1 MKFLILSQYYP
12 PETGAPQNR
21 LHSLALNLVKYG
33 CELEVLTAM
42 PNYPKMEVFDS
53 YRGLSYFKE
62 HIDGIKVHRSKIY
75 VSKSKGVFKRLLNY
89 FSFVLSS
96 IRVSNKLSKTDYII
110 CESPPLFLG
119 ISALYLSKK
128 LKAKLIFNVS
138 DLWPE
143 TAEKLDIV
151 NNKFFLNLAYK
162 LEKYLYKKS
171 FLVTCQTQG
180 IEININK
187 RFPNIPTL
195 WLPNGID
202 KEVYDVP
209 ENKDWITE
217 YGIEGKRI
225 YVYAGIIGHAQ
236 GLDVIIKAKNWL
248 VNNEFALS
256 KKVAFVIIGDGP
268 DKQRLE
274 ALNEEL
280 KTNIIF
286 IPNTPKIEVLK
297 MLKACHGY
305 IVPLKK
311 LDLFLGAIP
320 SKIFDALAFSK
331 PILLGVDGEAKSLFI
346 DKGKAGIYFEPEN
359 EISLAEAVIKL
370 ESNPIKAS
378 IYGDSGFIYA
388 TKNFDRKN
396 IAKKLLKKIQN
407 LNIIN

>member
-12 PETGAPQNR
+12 TETGAPQNR
-21 LHSLALNLVKYG
+21 LHSLALNLVKNG
-33 CELEVLTAM
+33 CEVEVLTAM
-42 PNYPKMEVFDS
+42 PNYPKMEIFDN
-53 YRGLSYFKE
+53 YKGLSYIKE
-62 HIDGIKVHRSKIY
+62 DIDGIKVHRSKIY
-75 VSKSKGVFKRLLNY
+75 VSKSKGVLKRLLNY
-89 FSFVLSS
+89 FSFVFSS
-96 IRVSNKLSKTDYII
+96 IRVSNKLSKTDYVI

-119 ISALYLSKK
+119 ISALFISKK

-143 TAEKLDIV
+143 SAEKLDIV

-162 LEKYLYKKS
+162 LEEYLYKKS
-171 FLVTCQTQG
+171 FLVTGQTQG
-180 IEININK
+180 IVTNINN

-195 WLPNGID
+195 WQPNGID

-209 ENKDWITE
+209 ENKDWIKE
-217 YGIEGKRI
+217 YSLEGKNI

-236 GLDVIIKAKNWL
+236 GLDVIIKAKSWL
-248 VNNEFALS
+248 VNNEFKLS
-256 KKVAFVIIGDGP
+256 TKVAFVIIGDGP
-268 DKQRLE
+268 DKQRLI
-274 ALNEEL
+274 ALNKEL

-320 SKIFDALAFSK
+320 SKIFDALGLSK

-346 DKGKAGIYFEPEN
+346 DQGKAGIYFEPEN
-359 EISLAEAVIKL
+359 EISLAKALVDL
-370 ESNPIKAS
+370 ENNPSQAS
-378 IYGDSGFIYA
+378 FYGKSGNVFA
-388 TKNFDRKN
+388 NKNFDRKN
-396 IAKKLLKKIQN
+396 IAKQLLNRIQKLNSEL
-407 LNIIN
+407 

>member
-21 LHSLALNLVKYG
+21 LHSLALNLVKNG
-33 CELEVLTAM
+33 CEVEVLTAM

-96 IRVSNKLSKTDYII
+96 IRVSNKLSKTDYVI

-119 ISALYLSKK
+119 ISALYLSRR
-128 LKAKLIFNVS
+128 LNAKLIFNVS

-143 TAEKLDIV
+143 SAEKLNIV
-151 NNKFFLNLAYK
+151 SNKFFLNLAYK
-162 LEKYLYKKS
+162 LEEYLYKKS
-171 FLVTCQTQG
+171 FLVTGQTQG
-180 IEININK
+180 IVANINK
-187 RFPNIPTL
+187 RFPNISTL

-202 KEVYDVP
+202 KEVYEVP

-217 YGIEGKRI
+217 YGIEGKKV

-236 GLDVIIKAKNWL
+236 GLDVIIKTKNWL

-256 KKVAFVIIGDGP
+256 KKVTFVIIGDGP

-320 SKIFDALAFSK
+320 SKIFDALGLSK

-346 DKGKAGIYFEPEN
+346 DQGKAGIYFEPEN
-359 EISLAEAVIKL
+359 EISLAKVIVEL
-370 ESNPIKAS
+370 ENNPLKALA
-378 IYGDSGFIYA
+378 YGKSGNIFA

-396 IAKKLLKKIQN
+396 IAKKFLEKIQE
-407 LNIIN
+407 LR

>member
-21 LHSLALNLVKYG
+21 LHSLALNLVKNG
-33 CELEVLTAM
+33 CDVEVLTAM
-42 PNYPKMEVFDS
+42 PNYPKMEIFEG
-53 YRGLSYFKE
+53 YNGLSYKKE
-62 HIDGIKVHRSKIY
+62 NIDGIKVHRSKIY
-75 VSKSKGVFKRLLNY
+75 VSKSKGVLKRLLNY

-96 IRVSNKLSKTDYII
+96 IRISNKLSKTDYII

-143 TAEKLDIV
+143 SAEKLNIV
-151 NNKFFLNLAYK
+151 SNKFFLNLAYK
-162 LEKYLYKKS
+162 LEEYLYKKS
-171 FLVTCQTQG
+171 FLVTGQTQG
-180 IEININK
+180 IVANINK
-187 RFPNIPTL
+187 RFPNISTL

-202 KEVYDVP
+202 KEVYEVP

-217 YGIEGKRI
+217 YGIEGKKV

-236 GLDVIIKAKNWL
+236 GLDVIIKTKNWL

-320 SKIFDALAFSK
+320 SKIFDALGLSK

-346 DKGKAGIYFEPEN
+346 DQGKAGIYFEPEN
-359 EISLAEAVIKL
+359 EISLAKVIVEL
-370 ESNPIKAS
+370 ENNPLKALA
-378 IYGDSGFIYA
+378 YGKSGNIFA

-396 IAKKLLKKIQN
+396 IAKKFLEKIQE
-407 LNIIN
+407 LR